1 MTDSENQATLV
12 EIRNKMR
19 FLGGWLLSAIIMLFG
34 TRTADAESAWSN
46 VAWGV
51 TVGDPQLVALTMET
65 HQNEPFRFQSSFSTI
80 ILYTSF
86 TCRAIVIRPTGRF
99 LPYGFGGGGLLHAA
113 IGEGDGAIGATGFYW
128 AGGGLRLQY
137 GAGALFGEVGY
148 YGGMDTS
155 KGYESSHPSFAVG
168 ILYDF

>member
-1 MTDSENQATLV
+1 
-12 EIRNKMR
+12 MR
-19 FLGGWLLSAIIMLFG
+19 FLRGLLLLAFFLFFG

-65 HQNEPFRFQSSFSTI
+65 NQNEPFRFQSSFSTI

-86 TCRAIVIRPTGRF
+86 TCRTILIRPTGRL
-99 LPYGFGGGGLLHAA
+99 LPYGFGGGGVLYTAV
-113 IGEGDGAIGATGFYW
+113 GEWDSPSGATGFYW
-128 AGGGLRLQY
+128 AGGGLRVRF
-137 GAGALFGEVGY
+137 GAAALFGEIGY

-155 KGYESSHPSFAVG
+155 KDYESSETSYAAG
-168 ILYDF
+168 LLYDF